1 MLYRATNQASYLND
15 ATRLYDWSRTHV
27 QQPDGMFLERY
38 YLTGPKAGTAGDFA
52 LVNAAG
58 DAISTQLEFYAATG
72 NAANLLEAQRIASR
86 SLSRYFSASTGAIND
101 EGYWAFELVDAL
113 CNLTRFDGNPVWRER
128 TLRALEW
135 LHANR
140 RDPNGHYGTLW
151 GRGGVQTA
159 PLSTWHLNENAAVAR
174 SFLYA
179 ALTEPIPGDFN
190 VDGLVDGAD
199 LARWTTSF
207 GTGPQARLA
216 QGDAN
221 RDGRV
226 DGVDL
231 LVWQRNAG
239 RPSTAAPVQA
249 VPEPS
254 AALLL
259 TLLCS
264 LWATRR
270 CAS

>member
-1 MLYRATNQASYLND
+1 
-15 ATRLYDWSRTHV
+15 
-27 QQPDGMFLERY
+27 
-38 YLTGPKAGTAGDFA
+38 
-52 LVNAAG
+52 
-58 DAISTQLEFYAATG
+58 
-72 NAANLLEAQRIASR
+72 
-86 SLSRYFSASTGAIND
+86 
-101 EGYWAFELVDAL
+101 
-113 CNLTRFDGNPVWRER
+113 
-128 TLRALEW
+128 LRALEW

-140 RDPNGHYGTLW
+140 RDPNGRYGTLW
-151 GRGGVQTA
+151 GRGGVQTG

-179 ALTEPIPGDFN
+179 AITELIAGDFN
-190 VDGLVDGAD
+190 ADGLVDGAD

-226 DGVDL
+226 DGVDH

-239 RPSTAAPVQA
+239 RPSTAAPAQP

-264 LWATRR
+264 LLAIRR
-270 CAS
+270 RAS